1 MQQRITCTII
11 MTGDV
16 AVKKMSKQA
25 KNYYSL
31 QKKNRAK
38 GKFLHLSTYLTPLI
52 QIRKRTVNRD
62 KIYTKNISFGL
73 VAFDSRYSNQIRL
86 ISSILYS

>member
-1 MQQRITCTII
+1 MQQWITCTII

-31 QKKNRAK
+31 QKRNE
-38 GKFLHLSTYLTPLI
+38 GKISTS
-52 QIRKRTVNRD
+52 VN
-62 KIYTKNISFGL
+62 I
-73 VAFDSRYSNQIRL
+73 FDTIDSD
-86 ISSILYS
+86 

>member
-31 QKKNRAK
+31 QKNRVK

-62 KIYTKNISFGL
+62 KICTKSISFGY
-73 VAFDSRYSNQIRL
+73 VAFDSMYSNQIRL
-86 ISSILYS
+86 ISSILYT